1 MEKVNGKDIVL
12 KKFDDAIIELSKA
25 IKDYQELML
34 DTKEGIMTLQ
44 LSTQILMLSALRI
57 LMEDKI

>member
-12 KKFDDAIIELSKA
+12 KKFDDAIIELFKA